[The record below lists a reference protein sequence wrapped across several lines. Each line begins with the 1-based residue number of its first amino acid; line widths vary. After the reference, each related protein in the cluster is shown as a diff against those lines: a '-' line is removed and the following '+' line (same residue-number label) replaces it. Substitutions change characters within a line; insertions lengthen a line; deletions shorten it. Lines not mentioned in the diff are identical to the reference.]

1 MGGKCRKYRETYR
14 FLVFF
19 EKRRLVE
26 GVGFEPTVGISHVG
40 FQDRCIKPS
49 SATPPLSG
57 QFNGMITLFN
67 FISVI

>member
-49 SATPPLSG
+49 SATPP
-57 QFNGMITLFN
+57 
-67 FISVI
+67 